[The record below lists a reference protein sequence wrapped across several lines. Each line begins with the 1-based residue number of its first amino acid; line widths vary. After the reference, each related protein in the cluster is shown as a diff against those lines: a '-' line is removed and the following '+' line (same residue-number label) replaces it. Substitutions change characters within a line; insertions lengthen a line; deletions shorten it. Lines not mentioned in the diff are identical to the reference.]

1 MTATDQ
7 SADAAITDPIEA
19 ELQAALSAVRTV
31 EARCKDAFLPH
42 LLDHGIVRVEIH
54 YDGGGDQGSVGDVNP
69 YTLEGEIALPRILC
83 DHHSLAYSGEVST
96 RTIDLEDALSAF
108 VDNAICARHAGW
120 EDGEGAYGTIAIDVA
135 SGAVTLTHNSR
146 FIDYDTTEAEL

>member
-54 YDGGGDQGSVGDVNP
+54 YDGGGDKAASVMSMP
-69 YTLEGEIALPRILC
+69 
-83 DHHSLAYSGEVST
+83 T
-96 RTIDLEDALSAF
+96 RWKARSRCRASSA
-108 VDNAICARHAGW
+108 I
-120 EDGEGAYGTIAIDVA
+120 TIASPIA
-135 SGAVTLTHNSR
+135 AKCRPARSTSR
-146 FIDYDTTEAEL
+146 ML

>member
-54 YDGGGDQGSVGDVNP
+54 YDGGGDQGSVGDVNA

-83 DHHSLAYSGEVST
+83 DHHSLAYSGE
-96 RTIDLEDALSAF
+96 
-108 VDNAICARHAGW
+108 
-120 EDGEGAYGTIAIDVA
+120 
-135 SGAVTLTHNSR
+135 
-146 FIDYDTTEAEL
+146 